1 VKVVEC
7 AERSLEFGWW
17 RRRRVTLYGADSV
30 LVAVGWGTRVLERC
44 GIYGPRN
51 MGLMAQVYVGLDAL
65 LLWFPLFLKLMGHEA
80 RAFKFYIQ
88 NFNYFLP

>member
-1 VKVVEC
+1 MEPIVF
-7 AERSLEFGWW
+7 SWPSDGGLGFWN
-17 RRRRVTLYGADSV
+17 GA
-30 LVAVGWGTRVLERC
+30 G
-44 GIYGPRN
+44 Y